1 MQKCRV
7 PRTALRSEPLVHFA
21 LLGLLLF
28 GAHALLAPATGDPL
42 VVDRA
47 RVDATAA
54 ALARR
59 LDRPATSAEIAAALR
74 TELDEDRLYHEAL
87 ALGLDRDDPI
97 VRRRLIQKLR
107 FVHEDLATT
116 DVEPDDAAL
125 LAVRDADPARY
136 TIPERL
142 AVTHVLAATGRHPDP
157 RAAAAALRERILAG
171 ADPSGLGD
179 PCVHGQRF
187 AARTATAYAGM
198 FGDDFAAA
206 LTDMPDGTWSLVPS
220 SFGWHVVRV
229 DARTPPALPE
239 LAAIRPRLRADW
251 EAARRD
257 VGARAA
263 LADLRARRPTV
274 LVDVPPDVAAA
285 LAEAP

>member
-1 MQKCRV
+1 V

-21 LLGLLLF
+21 LVGLLLF
-28 GAHALLAPATGDPL
+28 GAHALLAPATSDPL

-59 LDRPATSAEIAAALR
+59 LERPATPAEIAAALR

-116 DVEPDDAAL
+116 DDPDDAAL
-125 LAVRDADPARY
+125 LALRDADPARY

-142 AVTHVLAATGRHPDP
+142 AVTHVLAATGRHADP
-157 RAAAAALRERILAG
+157 RAAASALRERLLAG
-171 ADPSGLGD
+171 EPPAGLGD

-198 FGDDFAAA
+198 FGGEFAAA
-206 LTDMPDGTWSLVPS
+206 LADMPDGTWSLVSS

-229 DARTPPALPE
+229 DARTPPTLPE
-239 LAAIRPRLRADW
+239 LAALRPRLRADW
-251 EAARRD
+251 EASRRD
-257 VGARAA
+257 DGARTA
-263 LADLRARRPTV
+263 LAELRARRPAV
-274 LVDVPPDVAAA
+274 LVDVPPAVAAA

>member
-1 MQKCRV
+1 M

-21 LLGLLLF
+21 LAGLLLF
-28 GAHALLAPATGDPL
+28 GAHAALSSPAGDPL

-47 RVDATAA
+47 RVDATAG

-59 LDRPATSAEIAAALR
+59 HGRPATAAEVAAALR

-116 DVEPDDAAL
+116 DLPDDAAL
-125 LAVRDADPARY
+125 LALRDADPARY

-157 RAAAAALRERILAG
+157 RAAASALRDSLLAG

-187 AARTATAYAGM
+187 AARTRAAYAGM
-198 FGDDFAAA
+198 FGDAFANA
-206 LTDMPDGTWSLVPS
+206 LEDMPDGTWSIVPS

-229 DARTPPALPE
+229 DVRTPPTLPD
-239 LAAIRPRLRADW
+239 LAAIRPRLHADW

-257 VGARAA
+257 DGARAA
-263 LADLRARRPTV
+263 LTELRARRPAV

-285 LAEAP
+285 LAEAAP